1 MELYPK
7 DLAPEIDTPNC
18 EFYGI
23 NDLDLHLVRYYK
35 DKDKFRVFVNGFKL
49 LFIHADDVIRHVYID
64 DTWIKGHVD
73 ERPLKA
79 IVSYLLRGRE
89 RCLYV
94 ITSDIHLQYFHL
106 QLTTQFG
113 LDTRVDNV
121 IINGDVFYKC
131 LNLEKDNSSRVQI
144 TDVFIDYINTNLVP
158 LLEDGR
164 VVWINGNHDVKSA
177 WSHSSLAHIPSKW
190 KRQRSTTFIVN
201 GKRFLVMH
209 KWTDNVEGIYDYLI
223 LGHSCSYMLDDLIVK
238 DYIQCN
244 KYDIYV
250 HNLYKYQYIP
260 HDQFK
265 DDGIYR
271 FFNVRM
277 TMKRTGN
284 ELSLRYNGED
294 TVIDIDDGP
303 IYISPYR
310 KLSED
315 FTAIEYGEDC
325 LSFMAFDLIYISEMA
340 RINNN
345 STLICLNNIRGSN
358 ALFPNDPETDFP
370 PFKSFGYSK

>member
-1 MELYPK
+1 
-7 DLAPEIDTPNC
+7 
-18 EFYGI
+18 
-23 NDLDLHLVRYYK
+23 
-35 DKDKFRVFVNGFKL
+35 
-49 LFIHADDVIRHVYID
+49 
-64 DTWIKGHVD
+64 
-73 ERPLKA
+73 
-79 IVSYLLRGRE
+79 
-89 RCLYV
+89 
-94 ITSDIHLQYFHL
+94 
-106 QLTTQFG
+106 
-113 LDTRVDNV
+113 
-121 IINGDVFYKC
+121 
-131 LNLEKDNSSRVQI
+131 
-144 TDVFIDYINTNLVP
+144 
-158 LLEDGR
+158 
-164 VVWINGNHDVKSA
+164 
-177 WSHSSLAHIPSKW
+177 
-190 KRQRSTTFIVN
+190 
-201 GKRFLVMH
+201 MH
-209 KWTDNVEGIYDYLI
+209 KWTDNVEGVYDYLI

-238 DYIQCN
+238 DYIECN

-358 ALFPNDPETDFP
+358 ALFPNDPENDFP